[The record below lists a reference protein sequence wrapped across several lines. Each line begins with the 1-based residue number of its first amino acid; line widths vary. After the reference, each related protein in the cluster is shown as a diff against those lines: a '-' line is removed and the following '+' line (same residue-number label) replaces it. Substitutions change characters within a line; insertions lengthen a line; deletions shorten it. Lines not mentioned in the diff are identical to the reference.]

1 MARRQ
6 DQGSPLRRTREAP
19 ALQIH
24 NDHYVKGQRCPGC
37 KETKATRDAQDF
49 QAFHYG
55 EQPAASCTVCKDGD
69 RLTGRR
75 VTPPPGQQV
84 VCDDEGTCS
93 FLPDGM
99 RRFFGLAR
107 GTRKRRGAKKRGT
120 KKRRGTKKHG
130 SKKRHGKKRRGS
142 KKRGRSRKHHRGGN
156 GCGSRKRKRKS
167 MRMYGG
173 SNSHLSPM
181 AINSELTR
189 QQLSH
194 VPPAGTGALA
204 V

>member
-1 MARRQ
+1 MAEE
-6 DQGSPLRRTREAP
+6 DQPAQLARTSEPR
-19 ALQIH
+19 ALAISRGRYEKKQT
-24 NDHYVKGQRCPGC
+24 CPGC
-37 KETKATRDAQDF
+37 DLTKADRDQMTF
-49 QAFHYG
+49 QADYDDYVD
-55 EQPAASCTVCKDGD
+55 PPPSCRVCAD
-69 RLTGRR
+69 GRR
-75 VTPPPGQQV
+75 FGRKVTPPRLPGA
-84 VCDDEGTCS
+84 EGQEECCS
-93 FLPDGM
+93 LAP
-99 RRFFGLAR
+99 RWLRSIFGAR

-167 MRMYGG
+167 KRMYGG

-189 QQLSH
+189 QQLRH
-194 VPPAGTGALA
+194 VPPTGTGALA

>member
-24 NDHYVKGQRCPGC
+24 DGHYVKGQRCPGC
-37 KETKATRDAQDF
+37 GETEQSRDEQDWM
-49 QAFHYG
+49 ALHYN
-55 EQPAASCTVCKDGD
+55 EQPAADCAVCKNTE
-69 RLTGRR
+69 RLRGRQ

-167 MRMYGG
+167 KRMHGG
-173 SNSHLSPM
+173 SNAHLSPM

-189 QQLSH
+189 QQLDD
-194 VPPAGTGALA
+194 VPHAESGALA